1 MHLDVQ
7 DLKNFYYRSALG
19 RAAQKAISAQV
30 LKMWPVQ
37 SGYKMMGYGFANP
50 ILRHFYDHSRKII
63 SLMPGPQGALHW
75 PFGQQNQS
83 VLTHEHQWPIDT
95 GFADR
100 LIIMHGLETSEYPS
114 MMLDEA
120 LRVLGPGGKAL
131 FIVPNRA
138 GFWCRSDKTPFGY
151 GRPYSIGQ
159 LEAQLRSQSF
169 IPERHR
175 MALYQLPSHRKN
187 LQRISQFFEGSGKYL
202 PILAGGVI
210 IIEAS
215 TRYPPVHKIKKSAK
229 EKAIGLLGGLVEP
242 KPIG

>member
-1 MHLDVQ
+1 
-7 DLKNFYYRSALG
+7 
-19 RAAQKAISAQV
+19 
-30 LKMWPVQ
+30 
-37 SGYKMMGYGFANP
+37 
-50 ILRHFYDHSRKII
+50 
-63 SLMPGPQGALHW
+63 
-75 PFGQQNQS
+75 
-83 VLTHEHQWPIDT
+83 
-95 GFADR
+95 
-100 LIIMHGLETSEYPS
+100 

-169 IPERHR
+169 IPERHT
-175 MALYQLPSHRKN
+175 MALYQLPSHRKS
-187 LQRISQFFEGSGKYL
+187 LQRIGPFFEGSGKYL
-202 PILAGGVI
+202 PLLAGGVI

-229 EKAIGLLGGLVEP
+229 EKALGLLGGLVEP
-242 KPIG
+242 KPAG

>member
-19 RAAQKAISAQV
+19 RSAQKAISAQV
-30 LKMWPVQ
+30 LNMWPSK

-50 ILRHFYDHSRKII
+50 ILRHFYGGSRKII

-75 PFGQQNQS
+75 PVGYPNQS

-151 GRPYSIGQ
+151 GRPYSI
-159 LEAQLRSQSF
+159 
-169 IPERHR
+169 
-175 MALYQLPSHRKN
+175 
-187 LQRISQFFEGSGKYL
+187 
-202 PILAGGVI
+202 
-210 IIEAS
+210 
-215 TRYPPVHKIKKSAK
+215 
-229 EKAIGLLGGLVEP
+229 
-242 KPIG
+242 

>member
-50 ILRHFYDHSRKII
+50 ILRHFYDRSRKII

-75 PFGQQNQS
+75 PLGQQNQS

-100 LIIMHGLETSEYPS
+100 LIIMHGLETSQYPS

-138 GFWCRSDKTPFGY
+138 GFWCRSDKTPFG
-151 GRPYSIGQ
+151 
-159 LEAQLRSQSF
+159 
-169 IPERHR
+169 
-175 MALYQLPSHRKN
+175 
-187 LQRISQFFEGSGKYL
+187 
-202 PILAGGVI
+202 
-210 IIEAS
+210 
-215 TRYPPVHKIKKSAK
+215 
-229 EKAIGLLGGLVEP
+229 
-242 KPIG
+242 